1 MLDDLFSV
9 EAIALKYE
17 GGKAPTITATGEGA
31 IASEIIRIAQ
41 EANVPLYE
49 NPELVA
55 LLGTL
60 ELGDEIPAALYHV
73 VAEIIAFAYH
83 LQGKTPQG
91 FTPPSEGSCT
101 NDNI

>member
-9 EAIALKYE
+9 EAVALKYE
-17 GGKAPTITATGEGA
+17 SGNAPMITATGEGA

-60 ELGDEIPAALYHV
+60 ELGDEIPPALYHV
-73 VAEIIAFAYH
+73 IAEIIAFAYH

-91 FTPPSEGSCT
+91 SASPKKDT
-101 NDNI
+101 